1 MLNIVRAAQALMGN
15 ARTRDFLATL
25 GGLMGSAGDLAPEL
39 CSCLDGPITEASTAT
54 GCPILLLAAVV
65 SVQQDGSKDWWT
77 AERCHAAARALQHF
91 TSSQGIGPGL
101 LAYCA
106 GAGDHARELAG
117 RIAGAYFL
125 LSARSVDVGALQ
137 QLAEAV

>member
-1 MLNIVRAAQALMGN
+1 MLNLMKAAQSLMGN
-15 ARTRDFLATL
+15 ARTRAFLVTL
-25 GGLMGSAGDLAPEL
+25 GELMGAAGDLSPEL
-39 CSCLDGPITEASTAT
+39 CGCLDGPIMEAAEAT
-54 GCPILLLAAVV
+54 GCPVLLLSAVV

-91 TSSQGIGPGL
+91 TSSKGIGPGL

-106 GAGDHARELAG
+106 GAGDQARPLAG

-125 LSARSVDVGALQ
+125 LAARSSDVAALQ
-137 QLAEAV
+137 QIAEAV